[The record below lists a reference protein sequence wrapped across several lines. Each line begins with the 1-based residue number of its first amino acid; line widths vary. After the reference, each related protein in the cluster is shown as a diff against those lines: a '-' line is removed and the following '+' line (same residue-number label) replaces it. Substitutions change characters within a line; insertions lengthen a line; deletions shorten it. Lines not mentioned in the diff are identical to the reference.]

1 MSEPNFTLPQ
11 NLVLQLTDHDVKF
24 MVVFVPPCP
33 ETDHTWLVNI
43 YDDRYHINEHGL
55 FISSHYLSTF
65 LQKALDGINLDDS
78 VPDWY
83 LTSDAVKRIHHH
95 ILFHSNPDFYGKLI
109 THSGKVALNKL
120 TLSDKQMG
128 IL

>member
-1 MSEPNFTLPQ
+1 MTELNFTLPQ
-11 NLVLQLTDHDVKF
+11 NLVLQLMDHDVKF
-24 MVVFVPPCP
+24 MIVFVPPCP
-33 ETDHTWLVNI
+33 ETDHTWLVNT
-43 YDDRYHINEHGL
+43 YDARYDGTEYGI
-55 FISSHYLSTF
+55 FISSYYLSTF
-65 LQKALDGINLDDS
+65 LQGALDGINLDYS

-83 LTSDAVKRIHHH
+83 LTSDAVKSIHHH

-120 TLSDKQMG
+120 TLSDNQMG